1 MNKLF
6 WANLNRLHRDKTFK
20 LGCAFLAGMS
30 IYLPIL
36 HYVEQGEK
44 ANPNNYFWNFNLVI
58 GVIAAVCCSMYLG
71 TEYSDRT
78 MRNKLIAGHTRKDIY
93 LSNLIICTLA
103 CFFAVAV
110 YIAAESLV
118 GIPLNGNVRMDPW
131 ELAVRFLVSG
141 LMILAYVSIF
151 TMISMLNQNKAS
163 GAVANILLFFAL
175 LVLAF
180 VVKARLTEPEF
191 LTNHYTLNE
200 LGEMTQ
206 GEPMPNP
213 RYLQGAARAVYEFLY
228 DFLPTGQM
236 IQMCSQ
242 VFIWWQRMALCN
254 VGITAVT
261 TGIGMYLFGKKDI
274 R

>member
-110 YIAAESLV
+110 
-118 GIPLNGNVRMDPW
+118 
-131 ELAVRFLVSG
+131 
-141 LMILAYVSIF
+141 
-151 TMISMLNQNKAS
+151 
-163 GAVANILLFFAL
+163 
-175 LVLAF
+175 
-180 VVKARLTEPEF
+180 
-191 LTNHYTLNE
+191 
-200 LGEMTQ
+200 
-206 GEPMPNP
+206 
-213 RYLQGAARAVYEFLY
+213 
-228 DFLPTGQM
+228 
-236 IQMCSQ
+236 
-242 VFIWWQRMALCN
+242 
-254 VGITAVT
+254 
-261 TGIGMYLFGKKDI
+261 
-274 R
+274 